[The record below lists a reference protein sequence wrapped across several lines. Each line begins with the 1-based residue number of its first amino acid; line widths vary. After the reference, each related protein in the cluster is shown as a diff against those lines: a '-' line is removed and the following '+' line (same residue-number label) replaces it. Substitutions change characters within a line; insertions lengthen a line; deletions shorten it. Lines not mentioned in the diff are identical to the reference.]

1 MSEIFQ
7 IILVSLIG
15 VVFITLAILLIIQ
28 QRKELRE
35 D

>member
-7 IILVSLIG
+7 IIGGIFLG

-28 QRKELRE
+28 QRKELKE